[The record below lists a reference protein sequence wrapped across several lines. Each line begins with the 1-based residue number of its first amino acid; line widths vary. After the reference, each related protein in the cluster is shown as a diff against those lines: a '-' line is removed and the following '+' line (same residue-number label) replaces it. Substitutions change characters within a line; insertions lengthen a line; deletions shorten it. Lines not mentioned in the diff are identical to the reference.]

1 MQNKHK
7 YGNKTKK
14 NQSLE
19 PASATTKIRPSPAR
33 HDILRHHMHRNQMD
47 DVVSSIPGSVGR
59 SVGASVGPSVP
70 LSVH

>member
-19 PASATTKIRPSPAR
+19 PASATTKIRPSQAC
-33 HDILRHHMHRNQMD
+33 HDILQHHMHINQMD
-47 DVVSSIPGSVGR
+47 DVVSSIAGSVDP
-59 SVGASVGPSVP
+59 SVGTSVGVGTIAA
-70 LSVH
+70 H